1 LQDESTSNAPQTAG
15 FAGLVSHAVDF

>member
-1 LQDESTSNAPQTAG
+1 LQAESTNAPQTAG